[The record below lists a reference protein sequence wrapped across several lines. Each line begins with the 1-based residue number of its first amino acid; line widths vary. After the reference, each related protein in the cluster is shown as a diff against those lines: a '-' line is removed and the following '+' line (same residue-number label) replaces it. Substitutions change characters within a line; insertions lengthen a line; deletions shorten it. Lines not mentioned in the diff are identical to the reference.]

1 MNQLQNGQSMLGSNQ
16 QKDPNKLFSLTRVWD
31 NAPKG
36 YEKSKQ
42 YRAKLIVM
50 MIANEKLALQR

>member
-1 MNQLQNGQSMLGSNQ
+1 MLGSNQ
-16 QKDPNKLFSLTRVWD
+16 QKDPNKPFNLTRMWD

-36 YEKSKQ
+36 YEESVE
-42 YRAKLIVM
+42 YRAKLILQ